1 MLRRHGLLM
10 KGEAE
15 AAGAT
20 SEETIEFIGKRIRD
34 ARRAKGMSI
43 AELAAASGLSIGF
56 ISQVERNQSNP
67 SVKALHDLSRA
78 LGVNITWFFDG
89 SRPAEAKPASPIV
102 RVKERKKIYYG
113 IDICDELLTPK
124 SSEALEL
131 IWSRFAPGS
140 SSGPQPYAHEG
151 EEAGVVLSGMLV
163 LVIGEATYT
172 LSAGDS
178 FGFKSDIP
186 HSYRND
192 GETDAIVLWAITP
205 PTY

>member
-1 MLRRHGLLM
+1 MLRR
-10 KGEAE
+10 KGVLRKAE
-15 AAGAT
+15 ADGDGG
-20 SEETIEFIGKRIRD
+20 IEFIGRRIRA
-34 ARRAKGMSI
+34 ARHAKGLSI
-43 AELAAASGLSIGF
+43 AELAAAAGLSVGF
-56 ISQVERNQSNP
+56 VSQVERNQSNP

-78 LGVNITWFFDG
+78 LGVNITWFFDA
-89 SRPAEAKPASPIV
+89 SASVEAEPASPIV
-102 RVKERKKIYYG
+102 RLAARKKIYYG

-151 EEAGVVLSGMLV
+151 EEAGVVLSGTLV
-163 LVIGEATYT
+163 LVIGETAHT

-178 FGFKSDIP
+178 FGFRSDTP
-186 HSYRND
+186 HSYRNEGD
-192 GETDAIVLWAITP
+192 TDAIVLWAVSP